1 MALRTAAV
9 CVAASMATVALAVRL
24 RTRRMLSPKA
34 TKQNTHQGNCTKQQT
49 SCPNNVQL
57 ADKFVVV
64 VGLGGVGSHAAHML
78 VRGKHSQDENEL
90 LTDCLDLYIHV
101 FALCFVMFCVKLES
115 GSFV

>member
-24 RTRRMLSPKA
+24 RTRRMLSPKT

-49 SCPNNVQL
+49 PCPNNVQL

-78 VRGKHSQDENEL
+78 VRGKHPRDGIEL
-90 LTDCLDLYIHV
+90 LTDYLDLYIHV
-101 FALCFVMFCVKLES
+101 FATLFFNICFV
-115 GSFV
+115 